1 MYLLLN
7 SCKEKREKQKNKVK
21 EDTEEKEKERTGL
34 LSEMRIYRNCM
45 SKHFFFS
52 LSQGIRKLA
61 RFVKRG

>member
-21 EDTEEKEKERTGL
+21 EDTEEKEKERIGL
-34 LSEMRIYRNCM
+34 LTEMRIYRNCM
-45 SKHFFFS
+45 PKHFFF
-52 LSQGIRKLA
+52 LLRHKKN